1 MSVIQPVPIDWENE
15 GPTPEH
21 RFMTWA
27 TTGAN
32 VFLTG
37 QAGTGKSTLLREFL
51 SRVEGV
57 RDVAITA
64 PTGIAALN
72 VGGTTVHRWCGMQLG
87 PQDGES
93 FEMAAAR
100 LEAQPGVN
108 GARERVQSTQ
118 CLVVDE
124 ISMMAGRHLDFL
136 NFWLKRL
143 RECWEPFGGLQ
154 VIFLGDFLQ
163 LPPVRIDQTKPY
175 DWAFLS
181 EAWKE
186 ADFKTIRLEKVRR
199 QNDAPFIEMLS
210 GFRVGRMKPRDNQLL
225 RSTIRMNPPE
235 QITRLM
241 THNVQVDKWNN
252 YRLSTIDGN
261 MQVFDADITGIE
273 QAVEFA
279 TKNMSTPKSL
289 QLKVGA
295 AVMFTAN
302 DATEGFYNG
311 QVGRV
316 LGISN
321 GTIEVES
328 RGNRI
333 FVAQRKWR
341 FDSLKVTVRQYPLR
355 LAYAMTIHRAQG
367 LTLDAARVDIRAARE
382 PGQAYVAL
390 SRVRTLG
397 GIYLTEWPKGWFIS
411 EEALR
416 FERREEQ

>member
-1 MSVIQPVPIDWENE
+1 MNAIQPVPIDWENE

-21 RFMTWA
+21 RFMAWA

-37 QAGTGKSTLLREFL
+37 QAGTGKSTLLRQFL
-51 SRVEGV
+51 DSTAM
-57 RDVAITA
+57 DVAVTA

-72 VGGTTVHRWCGMQLG
+72 IGGTTVHRWCGMQLG
-87 PQDGES
+87 PQDGED
-93 FEMAAAR
+93 FLQAAER
-100 LEAQPGVN
+100 LESHPAVH
-108 GARERVQSTQ
+108 GARKRVRGTDV
-118 CLVVDE
+118 LVVDE

-136 NFWLKRL
+136 NYWLKRI
-143 RECWEPFGGLQ
+143 RECQEPFGGLQ

-163 LPPVRIDQTKPY
+163 LPPVRTDQTKPY

-186 ADFKTIRLEKVRR
+186 ADFKTIKLEKVRR
-199 QNDAPFIEMLS
+199 QNDRPFIEMLS
-210 GFRVGRMKPRDNQLL
+210 GFRIGKMKPRDSQLL
-225 RSTIRMNPPE
+225 KSTLRMNPPE
-235 QITRLM
+235 HITRLM

-252 YRLSTIDGN
+252 YRLSSIDGPIA
-261 MQVFDADITGIE
+261 VFDAEVEGVD
-273 QAVEFA
+273 QAVQFA
-279 TKNMSTPKSL
+279 TKNMSTPRVL
-289 QLKVGA
+289 QLKPGA

-302 DATEGFYNG
+302 DAEQGFYNG

-316 LGISN
+316 VEFRGGDIV
-321 GTIEVES
+321 VES
-328 RGNRI
+328 RGNKFSVPR
-333 FVAQRKWR
+333 RKW
-341 FDSLKVTVRQYPLR
+341 FFESLGVTVQQYPLR

-367 LTLDAARVDIRAARE
+367 LTLDAARIDIRAARE

-390 SRVRTLG
+390 SRVRTLD

-416 FERREEQ
+416 FERREEV